1 METGLAVAFYILS
14 AVTVVSSLMVVTL
27 KNIMH
32 AILFLVLAFMGVAGL
47 YITLNA
53 DFLAA
58 VQVLIYAGAIA
69 VLMIFAILMTLDKLH
84 GSTDSRFSPAGA
96 VMALLVIITI
106 GFIGLN
112 TDWPRIS
119 EAPLEQT
126 VPAIADALF
135 NKYVLPFEVA
145 SALLLAAMIG
155 AIVLAREE

>member
-14 AVTVVSSLMVVTL
+14 AVTVVSSLMVVIL

-32 AILFLVLAFMGVAGL
+32 AILFLVLAFIGVAGL

-69 VLMIFAILMTLDKLH
+69 VLMIFAILMTRDKVH
-84 GSTDSRFSPAGA
+84 GSAESRVSPAGA
-96 VMALLVIITI
+96 VMSLLVIITI

-112 TDWPRIS
+112 TDWPRVS
-119 EAPLEQT
+119 
-126 VPAIADALF
+126 
-135 NKYVLPFEVA
+135 
-145 SALLLAAMIG
+145 
-155 AIVLAREE
+155 